1 MRHDSLGGQNWQTKA
16 IVVTIVL
23 FAIVL
28 TLHADWSRFNL
39 DEWGDMV
46 ENYAWGVLWQ
56 WGYFKH
62 PPFFGWAV
70 ATWFSVLPHTDLAYY
85 AFASLN
91 VAVALFCLWRI
102 AARYGNADFQ
112 LFVILC
118 AVLIP
123 PLSFQAIKY
132 NANSAMTPIWAA
144 AFLFYL
150 RGLEARRWYD
160 ALALGVLAGIAMLT
174 KYHSVVLIAA
184 LLIHALI
191 DREARAILFS
201 SFGLITAV
209 ASIAV
214 FAGHLVWLVDN
225 DFLPITYAA
234 TQGDGLTLDFL
245 YSLAR
250 FLIGM
255 LAYLLPA
262 LALALIFRSP
272 KDGYPPLW
280 LTRLGSL
287 KQTVAGRALLAF
299 GVLPTFLTVVLA
311 AAAGAQLSVVWVLP
325 LYVPILV
332 MVGLLLPPDLLRRH
346 MRRGFYVFGLYCAAL
361 LISAPIYKESIRPT
375 VQKNMMVPLE
385 RMSGVLDG
393 YWLLYGG
400 GPTGA
405 VMAGEDLLAN
415 AMSFYSRYA
424 PIALEA
430 NSLAISKGY
439 LERAELDRRGA
450 MIICRQQDV
459 VCQQSVESIM
469 PGRTDLVTIPFVV
482 PGFDEARKWP
492 FVVTIARPI
501 P

>member
-1 MRHDSLGGQNWQTKA
+1 MRHDSLGGQNWQAKA
-16 IVVTIVL
+16 IVATIVV

-46 ENYAWGVLWQ
+46 ENYGWGVLWQ

-62 PPFFGWAV
+62 PPFFAWAV
-70 ATWFSVLPHTDLAYY
+70 ATWFSVLPHTDLVYY

-91 VAVALFCLWRI
+91 VVVALCCLWRI
-102 AARYGNADFQ
+102 AARYGSADFQ

-123 PLSFQAIKY
+123 PFSFQAIKY

-144 AFLFYL
+144 VFLFYL

-160 ALALGVLAGIAMLT
+160 ALALGVLAGVAMLT
-174 KYHSVVLIAA
+174 KYHSAVLIAT

-201 SFGLITAV
+201 SFGLITAI
-209 ASIAV
+209 ASSAV
-214 FAGHLVWLVDN
+214 FAGHLIWLVDN

-234 TQGDGLTLDFL
+234 SQGDGLILDFL
-245 YSLAR
+245 FSLGL
-250 FLIGM
+250 FLVGI

-262 LALALIFRSP
+262 LALALVFRSAR
-272 KDGYPPLW
+272 DGYPPLW
-280 LTRLGSL
+280 LVRLRSL
-287 KQTVAGRALLAF
+287 KETVAGRALLAL
-299 GVLPTFLTVVLA
+299 GILPTLLTVVLA

-325 LYVPILV
+325 LYVPLLV

-346 MRRGFYVFGLYCAAL
+346 MPRGFLVFGLYCAAL

-385 RMSGVLDG
+385 RMSGELDG
-393 YWLLYGG
+393 YWLQYGG
-400 GPTGA
+400 GRTGG

-424 PIALEA
+424 PITLEA
-430 NSLAISKGY
+430 NSLEVSKGY
-439 LERAELDRRGA
+439 LDRAELDRRG
-450 MIICRQQDV
+450 MMTICRQQDIE
-459 VCQQSVESIM
+459 CQQSVDSTM
-469 PGRTDLVTIPFVV
+469 PGRTDLVKIPFVV
-482 PGFDEARKWP
+482 PGFDEAQEWP